1 MVTLPLF
8 LLFFLAVDEQSQVI
22 LVDQDTRKAR
32 VRTFYCRFWQV
43 SSPQSR
49 AYAQR
54 GARALLGWQRRSRI
68 VLQGSCLS
76 SPLPNCLCV
85 SIMMMAMAYCYL
97 ALPSHFVSTSQLSS
111 PFPFHTHSCSH
122 GHLQR
127 IKNLNHTTDWKLKE
141 TESGHKFM
149 SKPEV
154 AVSEMWNHWK
164 FETSAT
170 GW

>member
-111 PFPFHTHSCSH
+111 PFPFPYTLMLTRTSPKNQKPQSYNW
-122 GHLQR
+122 LKAERNR
-127 IKNLNHTTDWKLKE
+127 IWT
-141 TESGHKFM
+141 
-149 SKPEV
+149 
-154 AVSEMWNHWK
+154 
-164 FETSAT
+164 
-170 GW
+170 